1 MDFKQMAKDLVAKM
15 TLAEKMAQMKY
26 NAPAIER
33 LNVPEYNWWNEALH
47 GVARSGAA
55 TVFPQSIGMAATF
68 DPELINRV
76 STAISDE
83 ARAKYN
89 EYKKFGGT
97 DIYQGLTYWSPNINI
112 FRDPRWGRGHETYGE
127 DPFLTGSIGLAF
139 VKGLQDGDGTYRKLD
154 ATLKHYAVHSGPEA
168 LRHSFD
174 ARVNQKDLWETYL
187 AAFEYCLENTDI
199 AAVMGAYNR
208 TNGEP
213 CCASKTLL
221 GDILRG
227 KLGFKGYVVSDCG
240 AINDFNAH
248 HKITNDKAESAALA
262 VNNGCDLNCG
272 FVYEMLKVAYDR
284 GLVTEEK
291 ITESVERL
299 FEARF
304 RLGMFDENC
313 SFNKI
318 PYSVVECEEHTALN
332 RKVAQDTMVLLK
344 NEGILPLKKDA
355 NIAVIGPNADDKSVL
370 LGNYNG
376 TPSKYCTLLRGIQEA
391 SHGRVYYAKG
401 CERTGRDP
409 GPWAEHPTNEA
420 ILAAKRS
427 DVVVMIMGIN
437 PDMEGEQ
444 SDTFNG
450 VPQGDDHAGRME
462 GDKDRIELPR
472 LQNELY
478 EKILATGKPI
488 VFVNV
493 SGSCMAL
500 TRQAETADAILQ
512 CFYPGAQGGYALADI
527 LFGDVSPSGRLPVTF
542 YRQTADLPDFED
554 YAMVNRTYRYYTGE
568 PLYPFGWGL
577 SYSEFDYECMIE
589 DDVVREDEDLY
600 IDVELTNLGR
610 KDAAEVIEVFLEP
623 KNPGN
628 DPIIKL
634 IGFQKEFVRAGETK
648 FLTLMIPAQRLLYVN
663 ENGEKYFRK
672 GEYTLKVGQ
681 IGAFKC
687 EAEIT
692 FE

>member
-1 MDFKQMAKDLVAKM
+1 
-15 TLAEKMAQMKY
+15 
-26 NAPAIER
+26 
-33 LNVPEYNWWNEALH
+33 
-47 GVARSGAA
+47 
-55 TVFPQSIGMAATF
+55 
-68 DPELINRV
+68 
-76 STAISDE
+76 
-83 ARAKYN
+83 
-89 EYKKFGGT
+89 
-97 DIYQGLTYWSPNINI
+97 
-112 FRDPRWGRGHETYGE
+112 
-127 DPFLTGSIGLAF
+127 
-139 VKGLQDGDGTYRKLD
+139 
-154 ATLKHYAVHSGPEA
+154 
-168 LRHSFD
+168 
-174 ARVNQKDLWETYL
+174 
-187 AAFEYCLENTDI
+187 
-199 AAVMGAYNR
+199 
-208 TNGEP
+208 
-213 CCASKTLL
+213 
-221 GDILRG
+221 
-227 KLGFKGYVVSDCG
+227 
-240 AINDFNAH
+240 
-248 HKITNDKAESAALA
+248 
-262 VNNGCDLNCG
+262 
-272 FVYEMLKVAYDR
+272 
-284 GLVTEEK
+284 
-291 ITESVERL
+291 
-299 FEARF
+299 
-304 RLGMFDENC
+304 
-313 SFNKI
+313 
-318 PYSVVECEEHTALN
+318 
-332 RKVAQDTMVLLK
+332 
-344 NEGILPLKKDA
+344 
-355 NIAVIGPNADDKSVL
+355 
-370 LGNYNG
+370 
-376 TPSKYCTLLRGIQEA
+376 
-391 SHGRVYYAKG
+391 
-401 CERTGRDP
+401 
-409 GPWAEHPTNEA
+409 
-420 ILAAKRS
+420 
-427 DVVVMIMGIN
+427 
-437 PDMEGEQ
+437 
-444 SDTFNG
+444 
-450 VPQGDDHAGRME
+450 
-462 GDKDRIELPR
+462 LPR

-623 KNPGN
+623 KNPGS

-634 IGFQKEFVRAGETK
+634 VGFQKEFVRAGETK